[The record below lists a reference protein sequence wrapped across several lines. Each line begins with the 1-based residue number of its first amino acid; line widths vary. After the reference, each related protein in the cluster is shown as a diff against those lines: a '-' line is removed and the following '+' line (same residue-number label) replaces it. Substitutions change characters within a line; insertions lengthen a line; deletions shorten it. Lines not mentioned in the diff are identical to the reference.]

1 MNNTKAYVV
10 GENTHKSLS
19 PLIFNYWFSKYKI
32 NAEYKYKEVKP
43 KNFDN
48 SVSKILTEEGV
59 RGLNITNPYKEKI
72 IPYLHKIDRD
82 SKKIGAVN
90 CVSISKSVFYGTNT
104 DWIGYSEALKEKIL
118 QKTNKNK
125 KAIVIGFGGAAK
137 AVLFSL
143 NKLGYQE
150 IHIFNRT
157 PEKIKNLQNKFFFP
171 HPLADIYNHI
181 NSADII
187 INTTPTNVLRKLD
200 NNKINHKIIASD
212 IVYRPMETD
221 FLKIFTKSKD
231 KIYGISM
238 LLHQA
243 VPCFE
248 LWFGIKPT
256 IDEELLRL
264 VKGEII

>member
-1 MNNTKAYVV
+1 MNSKKAYIV

-19 PLIFNYWFSKYKI
+19 PLIFNYWFAKYKI
-32 NAEYKYKEVKP
+32 KAEYKYKEIKP
-43 KNFDN
+43 KNFDS
-48 SVSKILTEEGV
+48 SVSKILSEDGLC
-59 RGLNITNPYKEKI
+59 GLNITNPFKEKI
-72 IPYLHKIDRD
+72 IPYLHKIDRI

-90 CVSISKSVFYGTNT
+90 CVSISKSAFYGTNT
-104 DWIGYSEALKEKIL
+104 DWIGYGKALKEKTL
-118 QKTNKNK
+118 KKTNKNK
-125 KAIVIGFGGAAK
+125 KVIVIGFGGAAK

-143 NKLGYQE
+143 NRLGYQK

-157 PEKIKNLQNKFFFP
+157 PEKIKNLQNKKFSP
-171 HPLADIYNHI
+171 HPLEDIYSHI

-187 INTTPTNVLRKLD
+187 INTTPINVLHKLD
-200 NNKINHKIIASD
+200 NERINHKTIASD

-221 FLKIFTKSKD
+221 FLKLFAKSKD

-238 LLHQA
+238 LLYQA
-243 VPCFE
+243 APCFE

-264 VKGEII
+264 VKSEII